1 MAIGDPERATQN
13 RMIAQL
19 CGDAP
24 GAVGGAEKKGLGWRY
39 LGDWRKR
46 AGNAN
51 IEPALL
57 RRWLTARGHDA
68 DVITKAIAELQRA
81 ARMDGQKLYEA
92 NRAATDMLRY
102 GVQVAPGPGEA
113 PVTVRFIDWDNPAAN
128 DLGVAEEVAI
138 TARNPKAYDKR
149 PDLVLYVNGVALG
162 VVELK
167 KSTVDLGDGIRQTLD
182 NQRPEFIR
190 HFFTTVQIT
199 LAGNDMQGLRY
210 AAIQTPQPWWLT
222 WKEASAIAS
231 PLDRDVAQMLAPA
244 RFLELINDF
253 ILFDAGQKKIARPNQ
268 YFAVKAAQEAVQAR
282 KGGIIW
288 QTQGS
293 GKSLIMVMLARW
305 IREALPDARILVV
318 TDRKELDEQIE
329 AVFGATGDKVRR
341 ARSGADLLAALAD
354 PKERV
359 VASLVHKFGRREE
372 DELAAM
378 IADIQRGQTGAP
390 AGEFFVFI
398 DEAHRTQSGK
408 LARAMRTILPDAVF
422 YGFTGT
428 PLLRPDKQTSLETFG
443 PYIGAPYRFNE
454 AVEDGVVL
462 DLRYEARD
470 IDQRVA
476 SPKKIDEWFEART
489 RGLTP
494 VAKATLKQRWGTL
507 QRVLSSKDRLE
518 QIASDIILDMALK
531 PRLKAGRGNAMLVA
545 GSIPEACRL
554 FEVFRNS
561 GSDLAGKCAIVTSY
575 TRTASELTGEEAGMG
590 ETEKQY
596 VYRVYDRLMT
606 DLGTDEEAYE
616 AEALRKFRKEP
627 AQMKLLIVVSRL
639 LTGFDAPTATYI
651 YIDKQMR
658 DHGLFQ
664 AICRV
669 NRLDGDDKDY
679 GYVVDYKDLFKN
691 IETAVEDYTSGAFD
705 AFDAADV
712 EGLISSRAEKAGV
725 DLMTARDAWFGL
737 LDPVEQPKGDAQV
750 LAWFSSP
757 GGWEADPQ
765 ADEKAR
771 RRQALYKLAGA
782 YARAFA
788 SVADDPAASGVDD
801 LQLAQYRGE
810 VERALSLRDAVR
822 LHSGDAVDMKQF
834 EPAMR
839 HLIDTYIKADGS
851 EIISHLDDI
860 SLIDLVASKGA
871 AAEEGLPGSLKKKR
885 ENVAEA
891 IENNVRR
898 LIIDE
903 TPVNPKFYERMSAL
917 LTDLVKKRKDDALA
931 YAEYLEKIAELVRA
945 VKAGHG
951 EEYPATMTSPG
962 RKALYDNLGQD
973 EATTLAVDEAIRST
987 AQSEWRGNRM
997 KERMLRRR
1005 LLEILDTEDAVD
1017 GIIELIRSHD
1027 EY

>member
-19 CGDAP
+19 CGDLS
-24 GAVGGAEKKGLGWRY
+24 GQTGGLGWRY
-39 LGDWRKR
+39 LGDWHKR
-46 AGNAN
+46 VGNTN
-51 IEPALL
+51 IEPGLL
-57 RRWLTARGHDA
+57 HPWLVARGYDP
-68 DVITKAIAELQRA
+68 DVATRAITQLQRA
-81 ARMDGQKLYEA
+81 ARMDGLKLYEA
-92 NRAATDMLRY
+92 NRATYDMLRF
-102 GVQVAPGPGEA
+102 GVQVTPGPGEA
-113 PVTVRFIDWDNPAAN
+113 PVTVRFVDWDDPTAN
-128 DLGVAEEVAI
+128 DLGIAEEVAVS
-138 TARNPKAYDKR
+138 AKNPKAYNKR
-149 PDLVLYVNGVALG
+149 PDLVLYVNGIAMG

-167 KSTVDLGDGIRQTLD
+167 RSTVDLAEGIRQTLD

-199 LAGNDMQGLRY
+199 FAGNDMQGLRY
-210 AAIQTPQPWWLT
+210 AAIQTPQNYWLA
-222 WKEASAIAS
+222 WKEES
-231 PLDRDVAQMLAPA
+231 PITLPLERDISQMMTPA

-253 ILFDAGQKKIARPNQ
+253 ILFDAGIKKVTRPNQ
-268 YFAVKAAQEAVQAR
+268 YFAVKAAQDAVAAR

-305 IREALPDARILVV
+305 IREARPEARILVV

-329 AVFGATGDKVRR
+329 AVFGNTGDKVRR
-341 ARSGADLLAALAD
+341 AKSGADLLAALAD
-354 PKERV
+354 PKDRV
-359 VASLVHKFGRREE
+359 VSSLVHKFGRREE
-372 DELAAM
+372 DELGSM
-378 IADIQRGQTGAP
+378 IADIQRGQIGAP
-390 AGEFFVFI
+390 VGEFFVFI

-408 LARAMRTILPDAVF
+408 LAKAMRMILPDAVF
-422 YGFTGT
+422 IGFTGT
-428 PLLRPDKQTSLETFG
+428 PLLKSDKHTSLEVFG
-443 PYIGAPYRFNE
+443 PYIGTPYRFNE

-470 IDQRVA
+470 IDQRIS
-476 SPKKIDEWFEART
+476 SPKKIDEWFEAKT
-489 RGLTP
+489 KGLTP

-518 QIASDIILDMALK
+518 QITSDIIMDMEMK
-531 PRLKAGRGNAMLVA
+531 PRLIAGRGNAMLVA

-554 FEVFRNS
+554 FEIFRNS
-561 GSDLAGKCAIVTSY
+561 GSVLAGKCAIVTSY
-575 TRTASELTGEEAGMG
+575 TRNASELTGEESGMG

-616 AEALRKFRKEP
+616 ADALRKFRKEP
-627 AQMKLLIVVSRL
+627 SQMKLLIVVSRL

-712 EGLISSRAEKAGV
+712 AGLISSRAEKASE
-725 DLMTARDAWFGL
+725 DLMNARDAWFGL
-737 LDPVEQPKGDAQV
+737 LDPVEQPKGDEQV
-750 LAWFSSP
+750 LAYFSSP
-757 GGWEADPQ
+757 GGWESDPE

-782 YARAFA
+782 FARTYAA
-788 SVADDPAASGVDD
+788 VADDPAASGVND
-801 LQLAQYRGE
+801 LELAQYRNE
-810 VERALSLRDAVR
+810 VERAVALRDAVR
-822 LHSGDAVDMKQF
+822 LHSGDAVDLKQF

-839 HLIDTYIKADGS
+839 HLIDTYIKAEDT
-851 EIISHLDDI
+851 EIISHLDDL

-871 AAEEGLPGSLKKKR
+871 AAEEALPKTLKKKR

-891 IENNVRR
+891 IENNLRR
-898 LIIDE
+898 LIISE
-903 TPVNPKFYERMSAL
+903 TPINPSFYERMSEL
-917 LTDLVKKRKDDALA
+917 LKDLVKKRKDDAIA
-931 YAEYLEKIAELVRA
+931 YAEYLAKIADLIRA
-945 VKAGHG
+945 AKAGHG
-951 EEYPATMTSPG
+951 SDYPAAISTPG
-962 RKALYDNLGQD
+962 QKALYDNLGRD
-973 EATTLAVDEAIRST
+973 EATAMAVDEAIRST
-987 AQSEWRGNRM
+987 AQTGWRGNKM
-997 KERMLRRR
+997 KERMLRRKLVE
-1005 LLEILDTEDAVD
+1005 LLETEDAVD
-1017 GIIELIRSHD
+1017 QVIEIVSSYD